1 MHTKNSVV
9 DSEGFFGRIGTPW
22 RSELNESAMT
32 SSMNKLV
39 DDIRDWTPGAQIAL
53 SEELVR
59 MSRTIIQEMVPNW
72 TGKILDFMRTL
83 TPAKSEEIA
92 EQIIA
97 GSNDLLSFM
106 GPDSPLPADKRNRVL
121 LAGNAGMLLAALFVH
136 SSGSSEVSSESRG
149 FIAQLI
155 EVGEAAHA
163 PPDGQTVH

>member
-1 MHTKNSVV
+1 
-9 DSEGFFGRIGTPW
+9 
-22 RSELNESAMT
+22 
-32 SSMNKLV
+32 
-39 DDIRDWTPGAQIAL
+39 
-53 SEELVR
+53 